1 MKAFLCSCLLAVFA
15 TVAMGQ
21 AIPNVASYTLT
32 AKEDYA
38 KANEAVL
45 QCANYLLSA
54 PMNEQDIDRVN
65 ASAFVLKWMTGTPDF
80 TFGLDATV
88 ANASKKDEQVLFL
101 YMAAMSKIALENPAK
116 AKDGDFVRL
125 QAWSLLLNYYSNPAN
140 KMKKNKALNK
150 LVDALNQNQL
160 AKEIGIGLR

>member
-54 PMNEQDIDRVN
+54 PMNEQDADRMKAN
-65 ASAFVLKWMTGTPDF
+65 AFILKWMTGTPDF
-80 TFGLDATV
+80 TFGLDATI
-88 ANASKKDEQVLFL
+88 AEASKKDEQVLLL
-101 YMAAMSKIALENPAK
+101 YMTAMSKVALENPTK
-116 AKDGDFVRL
+116 AKDNDFVRL
-125 QAWSLLLNYYSNPAN
+125 QAWHLLLNYYSNPTN

-150 LVDALNQNQL
+150 LVDALNENRL
-160 AKEIGIGLR
+160 EKALGMSLR